1 MSSMEDFDDFG
12 GYTVNYDKVINSKDC
27 LAVTRLLAAQVSKTP
42 YMKVGDFFQ
51 NISDSDLDTLVKLAD
66 EDDGENFDDFCLI
79 GEMLAAAEG
88 LAPSDSLE
96 DIHQRITQTISFV
109 IVESLARK
117 KLVKIHYEN
126 MSFGEDMAK
135 KLLVEKLV

>member
-1 MSSMEDFDDFG
+1 MEDFDEFG
-12 GYTVNYDKVINSKDC
+12 SYTVNYDKVVNSTDC
-27 LAVTRLLAAQVSKTP
+27 LAVTRLLAASVIKNP

-51 NISDSDLDTLVKLAD
+51 NISDADLKTLVEIAD
-66 EDDGENFDDFCLI
+66 DNEIENFDDFCLI

-88 LAPSDSLE
+88 LPPSDSIE
-96 DIHQRITQTISFV
+96 DVQTRMSQTISFV

-117 KLVKIHYEN
+117 KLVKVYYEN